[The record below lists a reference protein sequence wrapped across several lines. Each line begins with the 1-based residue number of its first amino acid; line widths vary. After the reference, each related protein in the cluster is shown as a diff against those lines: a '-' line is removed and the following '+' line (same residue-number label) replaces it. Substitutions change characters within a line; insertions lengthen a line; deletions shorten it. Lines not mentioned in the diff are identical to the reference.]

1 MQVYA
6 ALLIIKETNLQPG
19 EHKAAE
25 LGLKSLGVP
34 KDECNMTVIYHST
47 DQFTKRTL
55 LWMIQMRI

>member
-55 LWMIQMRI
+55 L